1 MRVGIGSW
9 SFPWATGV
17 PGYPSA
23 PDPLSPLGLLELAR
37 ELQAGVIQI
46 ADNLPLDGFS
56 EDELKRLR
64 HTAEEWH
71 IEIEVGTRGVAP
83 DHLLR
88 YLRIARCLGARILR
102 TLTHTAESRPDLVQ
116 VEAWIREVL
125 PQFEGAGV
133 SLALENY
140 ERHSCADLASLIE
153 RLDSPHAGICLD
165 TVNSLGA
172 LEAPREVVAL
182 LGPHTINLHVKD
194 FEIRRIDTM
203 MGYLVTGC
211 AAGEGRLD
219 IPWLVG
225 EIGRYGRDPNL
236 ILELWPPYAG
246 SVQQTIAMEREWVGR
261 SVRFLKQYE
270 RCAATA

>member
-1 MRVGIGSW
+1 MRAGIGSW

-17 PGYPSA
+17 PGYPSPA
-23 PDPLSPLGLLELAR
+23 HPLRPLGLLELAR

-46 ADNLPLDGFS
+46 ADNLPLDGFG
-56 EDELKRLR
+56 EDELTRLR
-64 HTAEEWH
+64 HTAEEWD
-71 IEIEVGTRGVAP
+71 IEVEVGTRGVTP
-83 DHLLR
+83 GHLLR

-102 TLTHTAESRPDLVQ
+102 TLTHTADSRPDLVQ

-125 PQFEGAGV
+125 PQFEDAGV

-140 ERHSCADLASLIE
+140 ERHSCAGLARLVESLG
-153 RLDSPHAGICLD
+153 SPHAGICLD

-172 LEAPREVVAL
+172 LETPREAVAL

-194 FEIRRIDTM
+194 FEIRRVDTM

-225 EIGRYGRDPNL
+225 EIRQHGRDPNL

-246 SVQQTIAMEREWVGR
+246 SVEQTVAMEREWVAR
-261 SVRFLKQYE
+261 SVLFLKKYE
-270 RCAATA
+270 RRAATA